1 MVKTVKEVIQD
12 EYGTEIDQYK
22 KDFITLII
30 ESEDIIELSEDDKE
44 FMENFT
50 E

>member
-22 KDFITLII
+22 KDFVTLII